1 MYLLYEAASGLAMF
15 KVLDESKLKAAD
27 LVGAMMRTSS
37 DVQKI
42 VSLVSFSKFP
52 SVEGALATQTSTFE
66 KDVSE
71 ELKKF
76 VEKHFVNTVAK
87 KDTSEKLLVQD
98 PHMVTALKDVCGVR
112 AAFNDIVVELS
123 RGIRTHLASILPDFN
138 QEHDS
143 SMAMGLAH
151 SFSRYRVKFNADS
164 IDIMLIQA
172 IALIDDT
179 EKDINQFAMRLREWM
194 VWHFPELI
202 TIVPDN
208 IDYARTVV
216 VLRDR
221 RHLEE
226 SLITSG
232 REKFIKALNKASKDQ
247 AYAIIS
253 AAKTSVGTDITDQ
266 DSDRVVH
273 LAEELLSL
281 VSYREELHEY
291 IEARMLA
298 VAPNFTR
305 IVGSIVG
312 VRLLAKAGS
321 LLNLAKLP
329 ASTLQILGSER
340 ALFRAKKMRSKQTPK
355 YGFIYHAALVGK
367 ASATNRGKMARVVAT
382 NASLAARVDALS
394 ESSNTSFAK
403 GKLEKINASLR
414 FYEGDKQARSNRKSI
429 ASQKMEAYR
438 RGVATGYEGKGDMK
452 LSKETAPAAEPKKT
466 RMTEAFEEDT
476 GFTQTK
482 ASQDKGSRNK
492 ENAQERQD
500 DAMPAP
506 LEPLSSAAK
515 KDDPVAP
522 IEVDAE
528 DTNDTKDAKEKHKE
542 KSKEK
547 HRDKDKEKEKHKE
560 KEKDK
565 EKHRD
570 KDKDKE
576 RDKEKH
582 KDKDKHRD
590 KNREKDKEKHKSKDD
605 DKKNKT
611 HSK

>member
-15 KVLDESKLKAAD
+15 KVLDEGKLKAAD

-42 VSLVSFSKFP
+42 VSLVSFSGFP
-52 SVEGALATQTSTFE
+52 SVEGALAIQTSTFE
-66 KDVSE
+66 KEVSE

-76 VEKHFVNTVAK
+76 VEKHFVETVAK
-87 KDTSEKLLVQD
+87 KDASEKLLVQD
-98 PHMVTALKDVCGVR
+98 PHLVTTLKDICGIR
-112 AAFNDIVVELS
+112 ATFNDMVVELS
-123 RGIRTHLASILPDFN
+123 RGIRAHLASIISDFD
-138 QEHDS
+138 QERDS

-164 IDIMLIQA
+164 IDIMLVQA
-172 IALIDDT
+172 IALVDDT

-221 RHLEE
+221 KHLEE
-226 SLITSG
+226 SLASSD
-232 REKFIKALNKASKDQ
+232 RETFIKALNKASKDQ

-253 AAKTSVGTDITDQ
+253 AAKISVGTDITDQ

-367 ASATNRGKMARVVAT
+367 ASVANRGKMARVVAT

-394 ESSNTSFAK
+394 ESANATFAK

-414 FYEGDKQARSNRKSI
+414 FYEGDKQARSNRKSV

-438 RGVATGYEGKGDMK
+438 RGTATGYEGKGDMK
-452 LSKETAPAAEPKKT
+452 ISKETAAPIAEPKKT
-466 RMTEAFEEDT
+466 RMSEAFKEET
-476 GFTQTK
+476 GFESPK
-482 ASQDKGSRNK
+482 DSHDKSSKKKGHAK
-492 ENAQERQD
+492 EQQD
-500 DAMPAP
+500 DSIPAP
-506 LEPLSSAAK
+506 TEPLSSAVRR
-515 KDDPVAP
+515 DDPVA
-522 IEVDAE
+522 IADSMDTE
-528 DTNDTKDAKEKHKE
+528 DVKETKEKEKHK
-542 KSKEK
+542 
-547 HRDKDKEKEKHKE
+547 DKDKHKEKDKTKEKEKDKHKE

-565 EKHRD
+565 ERHKE

-576 RDKEKH
+576 KEKEKH
-582 KDKDKHRD
+582 KDKD
-590 KNREKDKEKHKSKDD
+590 REKHKDKHKSKDD
-605 DKKNKT
+605 SKKDKA

>member
-42 VSLVSFSKFP
+42 VSLVSFSRFP
-52 SVEGALATQTSTFE
+52 SVEGALATQTSAFE

-71 ELKKF
+71 ELKQF
-76 VEKHFVNTVAK
+76 VEKHFANSIAK
-87 KDTSEKLLVQD
+87 KDASEKLLVQD
-98 PHMVTALKDVCGVR
+98 PHLVTALKDVCGIR
-112 AAFNDIVVELS
+112 AAFNDMVVELS
-123 RGIRTHLASILPDFN
+123 RGIRTHLASILPDFD
-138 QEHDS
+138 QEYDS

-202 TIVPDN
+202 NIVPDN
-208 IDYARTVV
+208 INYAKTVV

-226 SLITSG
+226 SLTTSD
-232 REKFIKALNKASKDQ
+232 REKFIKALNKASRDQ

-253 AAKTSVGTDITDQ
+253 AAKTSVGTDITNQ

-355 YGFIYHAALVGK
+355 YGFIYHATLVGK
-367 ASATNRGKMARVVAT
+367 ASAANRGKMARVVAT

-394 ESSNTSFAK
+394 ESSNTTFAK

-414 FYEGDKQARSNRKSI
+414 FYEGDKQARSNRKSV

-438 RGVATGYEGKGDMK
+438 RGIATGYEGKGDMK
-452 LSKETAPAAEPKKT
+452 ISREMTPAAEPKKT

-476 GFTQTK
+476 GFVQAKT
-482 ASQDKGSRNK
+482 SQNKGSKTK
-492 ENAQERQD
+492 EHAQERQD
-500 DAMPAP
+500 DDMPMP
-506 LEPLSSAAK
+506 LEPLPSSAK
-515 KDDPVAP
+515 KDDATAP
-522 IEVDAE
+522 IELLDAE
-528 DTNDTKDAKEKHKE
+528 DTKDAKEKHKE

-547 HRDKDKEKEKHKE
+547 HRDKDKEKHKE
-560 KEKDK
+560 KEKEK
-565 EKHRD
+565 EKHKD
-570 KDKDKE
+570 KHKDKDKE
-576 RDKEKH
+576 GDKEKH

-590 KNREKDKEKHKSKDD
+590 KDKEKHKEKHKSKDD
-605 DKKNKT
+605 DKKDKT